1 MTELAQHAVFGLAT
15 GAFLLLAAVGFSLV
29 RQVEGFLNIAH
40 AQLISFGA
48 YATWM
53 MNVSLEM
60 PVVLSSVVAVA
71 LTSLLAL
78 VQARFFYH
86 PIHAYGPDILLI
98 TSVGVAFAIQGLIEM
113 FAPPGTS
120 LFAIANPQPFHLG
133 EVRINQY
140 QVGVVV
146 AALTT
151 TIGLYLGFTRTRIGR
166 QIRAVSVDRQLAQ
179 SRGVS
184 LTTTS
189 RAVWLAS
196 GITAGMAGV
205 ALGLLGTLTTDIAF
219 NQILLIVAVSIF
231 AGFGSLLALLAAA
244 LVTGLAMDLSILW
257 IPGAYR
263 SAVPFVIIIL
273 VLLLRPRRAAGVAI
287 A

>member
-53 MNVSLEM
+53 MNVSLGM
-60 PVVLSSVVAVA
+60 PVVLSSMLAVA

-78 VQARFFYH
+78 VQARLFYH

-120 LFAIANPQPFHLG
+120 LFA
-133 EVRINQY
+133 
-140 QVGVVV
+140 
-146 AALTT
+146 
-151 TIGLYLGFTRTRIGR
+151 
-166 QIRAVSVDRQLAQ
+166 DREPA
-179 SRGVS
+179 
-184 LTTTS
+184 
-189 RAVWLAS
+189 
-196 GITAGMAGV
+196 
-205 ALGLLGTLTTDIAF
+205 TLPP
-219 NQILLIVAVSIF
+219 
-231 AGFGSLLALLAAA
+231 
-244 LVTGLAMDLSILW
+244 W
-257 IPGAYR
+257 
-263 SAVPFVIIIL
+263 
-273 VLLLRPRRAAGVAI
+273 
-287 A
+287 

>member
-1 MTELAQHAVFGLAT
+1 MAT
-15 GAFLLLAAVGFSLV
+15 GSFLLLAAVGFSLV

-48 YATWM
+48 YATWV
-53 MNVSLEM
+53 MNVNLGM
-60 PVVLSSVVAVA
+60 HVVPASVIAVA
-71 LTSLLAL
+71 LTALLAL
-78 VQARFFYH
+78 VQARFFFH
-86 PIHAYGPDILLI
+86 PIHDYGPDILLI

-113 FAPPGTS
+113 FVDPGTS
-120 LFAIANPQPFHLG
+120 LFAIANPQPFHIG
-133 EVRINQY
+133 SVRINQY
-140 QVGVVV
+140 QAGVFI
-146 AALTT
+146 AALLT
-151 TIGLYLGFTRTRIGR
+151 TIGLYFGFTRTRIGR
-166 QIRAVSVDRQLAQ
+166 QIRAVSADRQLAQ

-184 LTTTS
+184 LTSTS
-189 RAVWLAS
+189 RVVWLAA
-196 GITAGMAGV
+196 GTTAGMAGV

-244 LVTGLAMDLSILW
+244 LATGLAMDLSILW

-263 SAVPFVIIIL
+263 SAIPFAIIIL
-273 VLLLRPRRAAGVAI
+273 VLLFRPRRAGAGAI